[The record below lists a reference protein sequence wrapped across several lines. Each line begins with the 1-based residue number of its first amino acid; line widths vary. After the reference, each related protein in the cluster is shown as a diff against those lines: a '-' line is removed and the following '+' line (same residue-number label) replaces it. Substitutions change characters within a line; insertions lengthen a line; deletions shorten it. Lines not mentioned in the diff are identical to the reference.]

1 MNMKC
6 ELKIILKTNKKVAKC
21 LFSSEKSYNFATEN
35 RKKDDMSKQYAS
47 FYYFYFYF
55 AGHCEAGSR
64 I

>member
-1 MNMKC
+1 M
-6 ELKIILKTNKKVAKC
+6 LKTNKKVAKC